1 MKYCHSLPQVC
12 EEKKKT
18 DMCNITASKGAD
30 GFRDISEKH
39 RQAK

>member
-1 MKYCHSLPQVC
+1 MLPLSPHVC
-12 EEKKKT
+12 EKT

-30 GFRDISEKH
+30 GFRDISEKC